1 MVYLYKNKAID
12 GRIIKSQKEY
22 NYLSDITKD
31 LQNEIVF
38 KDMDTYE
45 KVLTCFIMAQ
55 PYNIVRNISETDKY
69 LYLNNPKMDNI
80 FRLSTISKNSKMLD
94 NFVKNYYLSG
104 FLYYFRYDELKNSV
118 SLVNH
123 INPKLLQN
131 IYHIYNPN
139 NIGKKIDEYIKTNNS
154 IIDNKDN
161 KDKKP
166 EVPTGVEGKPLPP
179 DVTTVKKDIEH
190 TGPVKS
196 ALSKIDTADEF
207 RDLILQMSQF
217 VSANLRKDKA
227 SLKSAL
233 FAIANMLKAKQKQTA
248 KITKTTVQEDYS
260 THSTGD
266 IANSVDVIEATKSLA
281 QHLLNINDR
290 REFAD
295 LIFSILPFIDPQ
307 GKITQDKTK
316 LANIIFAAAS
326 KIDKFVDNRDKEPAK
341 KSGGLS

>member
-1 MVYLYKNKAID
+1 MNTASLHIFGNYDDYEKHRSAMGYFNLDFSVIEKHKYLTKENYLKFRNSEAYHDFYKKSFREKKDIIYNFSNSLFVDSNTFENYYYIYNKIKNMVYLYKNKAID

-154 IIDNKDN
+154 IIDNKEN

-166 EVPTGVEGKPLPP
+166 EVYSYQYQNQLQETMKEIKTNINQI
-179 DVTTVKKDIEH
+179 DESYKKFKDIE
-190 TGPVKS
+190 
-196 ALSKIDTADEF
+196 KIELF
-207 RDLILQMSQF
+207 NKKIKELMS
-217 VSANLRKDKA
+217 
-227 SLKSAL
+227 
-233 FAIANMLKAKQKQTA
+233 
-248 KITKTTVQEDYS
+248 
-260 THSTGD
+260 
-266 IANSVDVIEATKSLA
+266 
-281 QHLLNINDR
+281 
-290 REFAD
+290 
-295 LIFSILPFIDPQ
+295 
-307 GKITQDKTK
+307 
-316 LANIIFAAAS
+316 
-326 KIDKFVDNRDKEPAK
+326 
-341 KSGGLS
+341 